1 MTTTFPSKKV
11 TVADIKDTEEL
22 IGKFVYNFFCVDE
35 DINDSG
41 LTVTSEDL
49 VNLKVPRYI
58 KLEWPA
64 IDNNSLQI
72 SLENNVDKINFED
85 KNFNFGPFSKMH
97 FNFTEKNNQ
106 LNNLIYRAFYTIAG
120 DDLGISFS
128 ENARNLNEL
137 TNQNILPE
145 TIQNAIMDL
154 NGVGLYFGDTKKEPE
169 ATTSLN
175 LILNDKN
182 IFDLASHNII
192 ENVLSPPNTKEKID
206 NLLNN
211 QRNSITEH
219 DSNLIS
225 LSEYKFTVSNQLSFT
240 PTEIRI
246 SETEIQYVGY
256 IIEKEEIMNDSFI
269 TKETN
274 YVNGSNKNN
283 FIDTKIK
290 YGTKYRYKIRSVA
303 KISTF
308 GRISNTD
315 GVGKIEFLL
324 ASNPIFSNDIE
335 TKEYISPPTIADFQ
349 LRWDYNISKLILTW
363 ALPPTNSQRDIKYFQ
378 IFRRENIKKA
388 FELIQ
393 LYNFND
399 SLNPIT
405 ISEMPSDPL
414 LIKTSNDP
422 ICFFIDSEFTKESKF
437 IYAICTIDAHGFS
450 SNYSIQFEVFFNKTK
465 NKLEKKLISISGAP
479 KIYPNAFLNTDTF
492 VDTIKNEGHSN
503 VEIVF
508 SPEYLKITNRN
519 NNDLKILKTERNDTY
534 QLQLINLDLQSQET
548 ITINLTDRTTNGIS
562 NT

>member
-120 DDLGISFS
+120 DDLEISFS

-324 ASNPIFSNDIE
+324 ASNPIFS
-335 TKEYISPPTIADFQ
+335 T
-349 LRWDYNISKLILTW
+349 
-363 ALPPTNSQRDIKYFQ
+363 
-378 IFRRENIKKA
+378 
-388 FELIQ
+388 
-393 LYNFND
+393 
-399 SLNPIT
+399 
-405 ISEMPSDPL
+405 
-414 LIKTSNDP
+414 
-422 ICFFIDSEFTKESKF
+422 
-437 IYAICTIDAHGFS
+437 
-450 SNYSIQFEVFFNKTK
+450 
-465 NKLEKKLISISGAP
+465 
-479 KIYPNAFLNTDTF
+479 
-492 VDTIKNEGHSN
+492 
-503 VEIVF
+503 
-508 SPEYLKITNRN
+508 
-519 NNDLKILKTERNDTY
+519 
-534 QLQLINLDLQSQET
+534 
-548 ITINLTDRTTNGIS
+548 
-562 NT
+562 